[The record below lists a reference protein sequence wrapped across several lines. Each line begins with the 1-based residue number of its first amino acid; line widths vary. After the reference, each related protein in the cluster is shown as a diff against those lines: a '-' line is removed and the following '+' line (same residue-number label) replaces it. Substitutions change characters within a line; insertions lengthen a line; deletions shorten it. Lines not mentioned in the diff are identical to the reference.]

1 MYELSHRRVNYLSC
15 MIVYTNLP
23 LAKCLY

>member
-1 MYELSHRRVNYLSC
+1 